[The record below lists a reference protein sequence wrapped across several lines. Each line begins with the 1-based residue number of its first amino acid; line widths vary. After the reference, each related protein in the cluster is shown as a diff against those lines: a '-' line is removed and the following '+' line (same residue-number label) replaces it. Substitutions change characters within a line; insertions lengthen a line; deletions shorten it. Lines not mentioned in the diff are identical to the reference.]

1 MKGFIEVTGYYG
13 TRYII
18 AINDIMLVKEEREE
32 RENDVDKY
40 FTTIIFKRNVSS
52 LKLEN
57 SYEEIKQK
65 IKEAQENR

>member
-18 AINDIMLVKEEREE
+18 STSDIMIVKEEREE

-40 FTTIIFKRNVSS
+40 FTTLIFKRNVSS
-52 LKLEN
+52 LKTDN

-65 IKEAQENR
+65 IKEAQGE